1 MKWTRWPLAG
11 SSAVAVVTVGKL
23 LAEGVLDEDEMCTG
37 SVDLM
42 STSLAMGFF
51 STTVLTEGAVA
62 AMRRSEAR
70 GCG

>member
-23 LAEGVLDEDEMCTG
+23 LVEGVLDEDEMCTG

-42 STSLAMGFF
+42 STLLAMGFF
-51 STTVLTEGAVA
+51 SMQVLTEGVA
-62 AMRRSEAR
+62 AMRMSETR
-70 GCG
+70 GYG